1 MISKP
6 VSTFERYALG
16 MCIYSWAYMRFRGPG
31 HKLAQG
37 STNLGNLYTHIKK
50 LSLDPDELSQM
61 EKTTLLEAL
70 VLISNEFKDYTKQS
84 AFVADILAHVRSI
97 WLSDA
102 VKE

>member
-1 MISKP
+1 MHRHCSC
-6 VSTFERYALG
+6 TFHVQYNVCVHCLFHTCVVAQ
-16 MCIYSWAYMRFRGPG
+16 PG
-31 HKLAQG
+31 LD
-37 STNLGNLYTHIKK
+37 TLYTHIKK

>member
-1 MISKP
+1 
-6 VSTFERYALG
+6 
-16 MCIYSWAYMRFRGPG
+16 
-31 HKLAQG
+31 
-37 STNLGNLYTHIKK
+37 
-50 LSLDPDELSQM
+50 M

-70 VLISNEFKDYTKQS
+70 VLISNEFKDYAKQS

>member
-1 MISKP
+1 MWWP
-6 VSTFERYALG
+6 GLDTL
-16 MCIYSWAYMRFRGPG
+16 YS
-31 HKLAQG
+31 
-37 STNLGNLYTHIKK
+37 HIKK

-70 VLISNEFKDYTKQS
+70 VLISNEFKDYAKQS
-84 AFVADILAHVRSI
+84 AFVADILAHVRGI